1 MATRFEEPRAPDTPD
16 TMPRT
21 RDRSVG
27 TLFSDLANEAS
38 TLIRK
43 EVDLAKMEVSEK
55 VDRVQ
60 RAATSLAA
68 GGAILYAGLLVLLFA
83 VVAGLDALLD
93 RWWPTQWLAPLIVG
107 LVVLGIGYAML
118 RNGLNNMKA
127 DSLIPRRTMRSLRRD
142 AEFARE
148 QVRERETIHRETETM
163 HGDVVREDTRERHI
177 PEQVR

>member
-1 MATRFEEPRAPDTPD
+1 MATRFEEPRAPDT
-16 TMPRT
+16 MPRM

-43 EVDLAKMEVSEK
+43 EVDLAKVEISEK

-60 RAATSLAA
+60 GAVTSLAA
-68 GGAILYAGLLVLLFA
+68 GGAVLYAGLLVLLFA
-83 VVAGLDALLD
+83 ITAGLDALLD

-107 LVVLGIGYAML
+107 IVVLGIGYAML
-118 RNGLNNMKA
+118 RSGLNRMKA
-127 DSLIPRRTMRSLRRD
+127 DSLVPRRTMRSLRRD

-148 QVRERETIHRETETM
+148 QVRERESETVR
-163 HGDVVREDTRERHI
+163 GDVVRQDTSERHI